1 MQHLRIATY
10 RQTAGT
16 FEELTQLLQTPGGL
30 ADVFR
35 ASPGFLSYAFADLGD
50 GTNCSISTWST
61 AEAAD
66 AATAAA
72 RTWVAA
78 NIAELGHLIDDRT
91 GRVGFAIGELVPTA
105 A

>member
-1 MQHLRIATY
+1 MPYLRIATY

-16 FEELTQLLQTPGGL
+16 FDDVCQIVLATGGL

-50 GTNCSISTWST
+50 GTNCSISTWTT

-66 AATAAA
+66 AATVAA

-78 NIAELGHLIDDRT
+78 NIADLGQLIDDRT
-91 GRVGFAIGELVPTA
+91 GRIGIVMGELAAATA
-105 A
+105 

>member
-1 MQHLRIATY
+1 MQYVRIATY

-16 FEELTQLLQTPGGL
+16 FDELSDRLQAPGGL

-50 GTNCSISTWST
+50 GTNCSVSTWSSG
-61 AEAAD
+61 EAAD
-66 AATAAA
+66 AATSAA
-72 RTWVAA
+72 RTWVAV
-78 NIAELGHLIDDRT
+78 NIAHLGNLVEDRT
-91 GRVGFAIGELVPTA
+91 GRIGFAIGNLVSTA

>member
-16 FEELTQLLQTPGGL
+16 FEELSQLLQSPGGL

-35 ASPGFLSYAFADLGD
+35 ASPGFLSYAFAEMGD
-50 GTNCSISTWST
+50 GINCSVSTWST

-66 AATAAA
+66 AAAAAA

-78 NIAELGHLIDDRT
+78 NIAELGHLIEDRT
-91 GRVGFAIGELVPTA
+91 GRVGFAIGDLVTTA
-105 A
+105 

>member
-10 RQTAGT
+10 RQTGGT
-16 FEELTQLLQTPGGL
+16 FDEVSEVLQAPGGL

-35 ASPGFLSYAFADLGD
+35 ASPGFVSYVFADLGD
-50 GTNCSISTWST
+50 GINCSISTWST

-78 NIAELGHLIDDRT
+78 NIADLGQLIDDRT
-91 GRVGFAIGELVPTA
+91 GRIGFAIGELA
-105 A
+105 ATPA

>member
-1 MQHLRIATY
+1 MPHLRIATY

-16 FEELTQLLQTPGGL
+16 FDEVCQIVLAPGGL

-50 GTNCSISTWST
+50 GINCSVSTWTT

-66 AATAAA
+66 VATAAA

-78 NIAELGHLIDDRT
+78 NIADFGQLIENRT
-91 GRVGFAIGELVPTA
+91 GRIGIAIGELAGA
-105 A
+105 AA